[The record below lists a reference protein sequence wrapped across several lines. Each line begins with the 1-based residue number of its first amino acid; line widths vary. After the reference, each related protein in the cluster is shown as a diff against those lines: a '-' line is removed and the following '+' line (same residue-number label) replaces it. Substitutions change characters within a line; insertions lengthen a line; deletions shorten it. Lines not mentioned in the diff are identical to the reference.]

1 MSGKPFRPAVALLLV
16 ALATTGA
23 PADAQNDSGPGA
35 LANGGGTQGPRPGPN
50 FPALES
56 YYPVE
61 ARRAGQEGAAIIHFC
76 VDPNGSLTAP
86 PTIVTSSG
94 NEALDAGALNLAI
107 AGSGQYLPG
116 YVDGR
121 AKTAC
126 SQFKIKFE
134 LRGDFALEMAGDP
147 RIPTIAARLRA
158 LSDEYGRRMV
168 EVEKVVAAPKPVMLV
183 PGDPAMV
190 RTIRQFA
197 RALDAALDQSVGI
210 AADMLDDMEYLGK
223 SPDIPPQERTIFVAA
238 WPDERAGLA
247 KNLRQVIGASRD
259 VVRSMDEMGDYLS
272 FSTPRLSAEG
282 TADASPTPLQD
293 PQLEEIRARA
303 LNAMRRLQRLINAPS
318 KASPA
323 AGDGDPR

>member
-1 MSGKPFRPAVALLLV
+1 
-16 ALATTGA
+16 
-23 PADAQNDSGPGA
+23 
-35 LANGGGTQGPRPGPN
+35 
-50 FPALES
+50 
-56 YYPVE
+56 
-61 ARRAGQEGAAIIHFC
+61 
-76 VDPNGSLTAP
+76 
-86 PTIVTSSG
+86 
-94 NEALDAGALNLAI
+94 
-107 AGSGQYLPG
+107 
-116 YVDGR
+116 
-121 AKTAC
+121 
-126 SQFKIKFE
+126 
-134 LRGDFALEMAGDP
+134 MAGDP

-183 PGDPAMV
+183 PSDPATV

-210 AADMLDDMEYLGK
+210 AADMLDDMEYLGQ

-238 WPDERAGLA
+238 WPDQRAGLA

-272 FSTPRLSAEG
+272 FSTPRLSADG
-282 TADASPTPLQD
+282 IAGASPTPPQD

-303 LNAMRRLQRLINAPS
+303 LNAMRRLQRLIDAPS